1 MPITPLPNPPSRT
14 DPINFSNRADAFV
27 DALANTFVPE
37 ANALEN
43 SIIASVSSAT
53 STTSQSM
60 TLGLKTFTVQTGKS
74 FGVNSWLSIVST
86 SDPSKG
92 MIGQVQ
98 SYNPDT
104 GSLVVDVTIVTGT
117 GSDASWFLHYTHP
130 QTILALQA
138 GLAVTGANTFTGAQT
153 LPGNATNNLHA
164 VPKQQLDSGLLIAA
178 PPGMVAAFATNTAPE
193 GWLKANG
200 ALVSRT
206 TYAALFAAIGEAF
219 GVGDGSTTFAL
230 PDLRAEFIRGLDDS
244 RGVDPSRAL
253 GSFQNATRVL
263 ENWFGQSGRDTISD
277 GGLQTAAAAAEYN
290 SVVNTFTGTETR
302 WTGSNGGTQQV
313 QTWGMRVRPR
323 NIAMLYCIK
332 F

>member
-60 TLGLKTFTVQTGKS
+60 TLGSKTFTVQINKS

-98 SYNPDT
+98 SYNPST

-138 GLAVTGANTFTGAQT
+138 GLATTGANTFTGGQT
-153 LPGNATNNLHA
+153 LPGDATGNLHA
-164 VPKQQLDSGLLIAA
+164 VPKQQLDSGLLLAA
-178 PPGMVAAFATNTAPE
+178 PPGMVAAFATSAAPN

-200 ALVSRT
+200 AAVSRS
-206 TYAALFAAIGEAF
+206 TYAALFAAIGTTF
-219 GVGDGSTTFAL
+219 GAGDGSTTFAL
-230 PDLRAEFIRGLDDS
+230 PDLRGEFVRGWDDG
-244 RGVDPSRAL
+244 RGVD
-253 GSFQNATRVL
+253 
-263 ENWFGQSGRDTISD
+263 SGRVFGTAQVESVNLSGTIHTIIPNGNNPTGAFSFD
-277 GGLQTAAAAAEYN
+277 QATGANISGGASSFSHVRAILTGG
-290 SVVNTFTGTETR
+290 GTET
-302 WTGSNGGTQQV
+302 
-313 QTWGMRVRPR
+313 RPR
-323 NIAMLYCIK
+323 NIALLYCIK